1 MEESKEEPFVE
12 VSVDELLELLE
23 ELSDLVELHPRNNL
37 NLCLMG
43 GMTEVLALVFSHD
56 NDAVR
61 KGACR
66 VVSAVTTRNPDV
78 QSFAL
83 KSGAINLASQLEREK
98 TPQLREAVLG
108 CLSSF
113 LNASNFAGKR
123 KYITDFNGLEQLSR
137 WTCVKGDEEKEKY
150 GEGANLRKMKLKLK
164 ILLYDVV
171 LNDDNIMDDP
181 FHVRDTL
188 GKDIF
193 LLNHL
198 FDTIQSANFES
209 PQEDQLRDYTLKI
222 LYRIYQRKPDLKDM
236 VEKVIGSHIENLQ
249 KAMTQDAER
258 AEDLKEELE

>member
-1 MEESKEEPFVE
+1 MPTDKFI
-12 VSVDELLELLE
+12 ELLE
-23 ELSDLVELHPRNNL
+23 ELTDLVELHPRNNL

-43 GMTEVLALVFSHD
+43 GMTEVLAIMFSHD
-56 NDAVR
+56 DDSVR
-61 KGACR
+61 KAACR
-66 VVSAVTTRNPDV
+66 VFSSVTTRNPDV

-83 KSGAINLASQLEREK
+83 KSGAINLASQLERET

-123 KYITDFNGLEQLSR
+123 QYITDFNGLEQLSR

-150 GEGANLRKMKLKLK
+150 GQGATLRKLKLKLK

-181 FHVRDTL
+181 FYVRDTL

-198 FDTIQSANFES
+198 FDTI
-209 PQEDQLRDYTLKI
+209 
-222 LYRIYQRKPDLKDM
+222 
-236 VEKVIGSHIENLQ
+236 
-249 KAMTQDAER
+249 
-258 AEDLKEELE
+258 

>member
-12 VSVDELLELLE
+12 LSADQLLELVE
-23 ELSDLVELHPRNNL
+23 EMGDLVELHPRNNL

-43 GMTEVLALVFSHD
+43 GMTELLAIIFSHEHEPI
-56 NDAVR
+56 R
-61 KGACR
+61 RGACR
-66 VVSAVTTRNPDV
+66 VVSSATTRNPDV

-83 KSGAINLASQLEREK
+83 KSGAINLASQLDRAT

-113 LNASNFAGKR
+113 LNASNFAGK
-123 KYITDFNGLEQLSR
+123 KQYLTDFNGLEQLSK

-150 GEGANLRKMKLKLK
+150 GEGANLRKIKLKLK

-198 FDTIQSANFES
+198 FDTI
-209 PQEDQLRDYTLKI
+209 
-222 LYRIYQRKPDLKDM
+222 
-236 VEKVIGSHIENLQ
+236 
-249 KAMTQDAER
+249 
-258 AEDLKEELE
+258 

>member
-1 MEESKEEPFVE
+1 MSADKLV
-12 VSVDELLELLE
+12 ELLE
-23 ELSDLVELHPRNNL
+23 ELTDLVELHPRNNL

-43 GMTEVLALVFSHD
+43 GMTEVLAIIFSHD
-56 NDAVR
+56 DDSVR

-66 VVSAVTTRNPDV
+66 VFSSVTTRNPDV

-98 TPQLREAVLG
+98 TPQLREAVIG

-123 KYITDFNGLEQLSR
+123 QYITDFNGLEQLSK
-137 WTCVKGDEEKEKY
+137 WICVKGDEEKEKY
-150 GEGANLRKMKLKLK
+150 GEGATLKKIKLKLK

-181 FHVRDTL
+181 FYVRDAL

-198 FDTIQSANFES
+198 FDAIQSANFDS

-236 VEKVIGSHIENLQ
+236 IDKVIGQHIENMKKLMASSSE
-249 KAMTQDAER
+249 K
-258 AEDLKEELE
+258 AEDLKEELEAA